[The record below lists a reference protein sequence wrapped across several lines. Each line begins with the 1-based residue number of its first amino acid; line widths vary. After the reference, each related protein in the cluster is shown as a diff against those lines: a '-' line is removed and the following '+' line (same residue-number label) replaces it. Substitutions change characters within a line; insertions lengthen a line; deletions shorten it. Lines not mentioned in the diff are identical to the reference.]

1 MMKVLLFLS
10 PFIAIGIVY
19 YVKTSMQDKHR
30 PYILGSLWVLILV
43 FASLLFKSIYNEI
56 KFDEVKNARYQVV
69 IKNLKDIRDT
79 QLAHR
84 AVKGVFQD
92 NWDSLVKFVEID
104 SFTITQRRD
113 SSVLDKEMTKRYGGV
128 KTYKDIVIVDT
139 LGLVS
144 VKDSLFGFDDR
155 YLRMMNVPFSKN
167 DQTKFELNAGFL
179 NQNGIDIP
187 VFESFVR
194 KRVIL
199 HDQSLNLVLKENQVQ
214 SVDGVNGPTL
224 KIGSMNEVNTNGN
237 WPKNY
242 SKEN

>member
-1 MMKVLLFLS
+1 MMKILLFLS

-19 YVKTSMQDKHR
+19 YIKTRMQDKHK
-30 PYILGSLWVLILV
+30 PYVLGSLWILILI
-43 FASLLFKSIYNEI
+43 FASLLFTSIYDEI
-56 KFDEVKNARYQVV
+56 KFDEVKNTRYQVV

-84 AVKGVFQD
+84 TVKGVFQN
-92 NWDSLVKFVEID
+92 NWDSLIKFVEID

-139 LGLVS
+139 LGFVS
-144 VKDSLFGFDDR
+144 VKDSLFGSDNR
-155 YLRMMNVPFSKN
+155 YETMMYVPFSKN
-167 DQTKFELNAGFL
+167 DDTKFELKAGFL

-187 VFESFVR
+187 VFEALVK

-199 HDQSLNLVLKENQVQ
+199 HDQSLNLILKENQVQ
-214 SVDGVNGPTL
+214 SVDGVNGASL
-224 KIGSMNEVNTNGN
+224 KIGSMDEVNTNGN

-242 SKEN
+242 SKDK